1 MTKIFT
7 FSALLVTGA
16 FFSSAQDLQVSNIQ
30 YSYDFQTAVLDV
42 TFDMENTGTFA
53 TFDGVVCE
61 VSIMDLGTSEFVVGS
76 VTSDDFGISGGDYE
90 SLGVSNMDLDN
101 VQGLAT
107 GDYYVKVC
115 VDVTNIEA
123 EDNESNNCGQNTTSF
138 PFESLVTS
146 VGSIEPLGIEV
157 ILHPN
162 PATSN
167 QLTISLS
174 EALNQSSQLRIV
186 DATGR
191 VVLTQDVASNDQEL
205 EVNIVNL
212 QEGIY
217 YYVLSTNEHSLS
229 GKFVRN

>member
-7 FSALLVTGA
+7 VSALLFMGA

-42 TFDMENTGTFA
+42 SFDMENTGTFS

-61 VSIMDLGTSEFVVGS
+61 VSIMDLGTTEYVVGS
-76 VTSDDFGISGGDYE
+76 VISDDFGLNGGDYE

-115 VDVTNIEA
+115 VDVTNIEM
-123 EDNESNNCGQNTTSF
+123 EDNESNNCGQNTSSF
-138 PFESLVTS
+138 SFESLVTS
-146 VGSIEPLGIEV
+146 VGTIEPLGINV
-157 ILHPN
+157 LLHPN
-162 PATSN
+162 PVTSN
-167 QLTISLS
+167 QLTFSFS
-174 EALNQSSQLRIV
+174 EALNHTSNLVIT
-186 DATGR
+186 DASGR
-191 VVLTQDVASNDQEL
+191 VVLTHKVLGTDQEIDLNISDL
-205 EVNIVNL
+205 EA
-212 QEGIY
+212 GIY
-217 YYVLSTNEHSLS
+217 YYVLSTNEHALS